1 MDQVFEPL
9 DPAAQQAGWCRLGL
23 RLRSGQGR
31 RQVEPRTVELAA
43 VELVAIELVAI
54 ELVAIELVAIELV
67 AIELVPVEVVPVE
80 LATAG
85 VGAVEPPTVDLPALV
100 VELRWRGSARRLPLR
115 CWHDASVRQMWV
127 TRHASCADLDS

>member
-43 VELVAIELVAI
+43 V
-54 ELVAIELVAIELV
+54 ELVAIELV

>member
-9 DPAAQQAGWCRLGL
+9 DPSSQQAGWCRLCL

-43 VELVAIELVAI
+43 V
-54 ELVAIELVAIELV
+54 ELV

>member
-43 VELVAIELVAI
+43 IELVAI
-54 ELVAIELVAIELV
+54 ALV

>member
-31 RQVEPRTVELAA
+31 RQVEPRTVELVAIA
-43 VELVAIELVAI
+43 LVPVELVAIA
-54 ELVAIELVAIELV
+54 
-67 AIELVPVEVVPVE
+67 LVPVEVVPVE
-80 LATAG
+80 VVPVEVAAAG